1 MGQWWEDAEKYSVV
15 CIHVRLYTL
24 QEREYS
30 QIQEEAGFNV
40 VDRRCWTL
48 FNDNGNCYVLI
59 GLWRRGLGCTQN
71 LGVVRLLR
79 LG

>member
-15 CIHVRLYTL
+15 CIHVWIYTL

-40 VDRRCWTL
+40 VDRRCWSL
-48 FNDNGNCYVLI
+48 FNDNGN
-59 GLWRRGLGCTQN
+59 
-71 LGVVRLLR
+71 
-79 LG
+79 